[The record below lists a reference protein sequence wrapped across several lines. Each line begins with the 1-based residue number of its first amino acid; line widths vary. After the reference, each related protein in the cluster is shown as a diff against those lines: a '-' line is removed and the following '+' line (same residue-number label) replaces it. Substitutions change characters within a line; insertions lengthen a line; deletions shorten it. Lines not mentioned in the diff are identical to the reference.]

1 MKFIIIKI
9 LKFFLYPFKDIL
21 ITISNEFIEK
31 KIFNSGIII
40 SNQNYKRFKK
50 INNLSDV
57 EFSSFSQWGDDGIID
72 WLINNL
78 KLIKKNLLIYLVAQ
92 VVKF

>member
-40 SNQNYKRFKK
+40 SNQNYKRFK
-50 INNLSDV
+50 N
-57 EFSSFSQWGDDGIID
+57 Q
-72 WLINNL
+72 
-78 KLIKKNLLIYLVAQ
+78 
-92 VVKF
+92 